1 MKRFPGTV
9 ERGGKNHREVI
20 LNEEQEAWLM
30 KWYPV
35 TENKRLAKAIGV
47 SIEAMRNYAYRLG
60 VKGKSKVGMAAICK
74 RQGKAAAKT
83 NERNG
88 CYDRKRGHAPSEA
101 TMEGNRRR
109 WEEYRQGLRESP
121 YETIKRTDPKRYQA
135 VMEKRSQNR
144 REMINKEKRRII
156 YGLERK
162 TSLKVVVMTPYT
174 CSQTHHRC
182 NALKR
187 GYLLDMDC
195 SEGQPGRYV
204 IYYDDE
210 TQRSAK
216 FEANCIADGFTFKR
230 DE

>member
-1 MKRFPGTV
+1 MTRGKIHRRVLNDEQREWLCQWFPT
-9 ERGGKNHREVI
+9 I
-20 LNEEQEAWLM
+20 
-30 KWYPV
+30 
-35 TENKRLAKAIGV
+35 ENKRLAKAMGISLYKLHCFARELHLTKSEDGWLA
-47 SIEAMRNYAYRLG
+47 IKRRQTKAM
-60 VKGKSKVGMAAICK
+60 
-74 RQGKAAAKT
+74 AKT
-83 NERNG
+83 NHRNG

-109 WEEYRQGLRESP
+109 WEEVRAGLRELP
-121 YETIKRTDPKRYQA
+121 QETAKRKHPRKWKA
-135 VMEKRSQNR
+135 SLKKRSENR
-144 REMINKEKRRII
+144 REMIRKEKQRII

-162 TSLKVVVMTPYT
+162 TKLKVVVMIPYT
-174 CSQTHHRC
+174 RSQLHHRC

-210 TQRSAK
+210 TERSAK
-216 FEANCIADGFTFKR
+216 FEANCIKDGFTFKR